1 MIPPVRAQLF
11 ARLACD
17 LAHGNSRLMHGYRAA
32 SMAHRSR
39 LSEMRRDVADVAAAV
54 ELDVTES
61 SMFVTLAVDRSD

>member
-1 MIPPVRAQLF
+1 
-11 ARLACD
+11 
-17 LAHGNSRLMHGYRAA
+17 MHGYRAA

-61 SMFVTLAVDRSD
+61 SMFATLVVDRSD